1 MSTTTT
7 LTRPASFTLNPPV
20 HTDYRFFR
28 SIEEAGSDWDNA
40 APAEDIFLQ
49 RHFLSVIE
57 KHPPRGTS
65 FGYLVFYKQ
74 SRPAGVALCQ
84 FKYFKGDDNIQELD
98 SSDKKEACFYD
109 GLALWFKRRVAGM
122 ASADILICGNILV
135 TGEHGWYFNDS
146 LVAENEA
153 IHILETALGDV
164 VKIMAE
170 EGVRIPVILVK
181 DIAPEREVTRNK
193 LVRSGFAE
201 FDIQPNMVLE
211 LPFKTFDAYLGAMST
226 KYRTR
231 TKRAFKKFEGI
242 ERRELSLEDIERGLP
257 VIYRL
262 YKEVAS
268 NAGFNMVDLTEDYF
282 TGMKDGFGDYF
293 RLFGYF
299 RDGKMVAFYST
310 IQNHKELE
318 AHFIGYDKSLNH
330 EYQLYMNILY
340 DIIRLGID
348 SGSSRIIFARTAL
361 EIKSSVGAV
370 AHPLWNYLRHQNQ
383 LANRFTATILDYLK
397 PVETWLPRHPFKN
410 SSAEISE

>member
-1 MSTTTT
+1 
-7 LTRPASFTLNPPV
+7 
-20 HTDYRFFR
+20 
-28 SIEEAGSDWDNA
+28 
-40 APAEDIFLQ
+40 
-49 RHFLSVIE
+49 
-57 KHPPRGTS
+57 
-65 FGYLVFYKQ
+65 
-74 SRPAGVALCQ
+74 AGVALCQ

-122 ASADILICGNILV
+122 ASADILICGNILL

-170 EGVRIPVILVK
+170 EGVRIPVILIK
-181 DIAPEREVTRNK
+181 DIAPEREVTRDK
-193 LVRSGFAE
+193 LLRSGFVE

-211 LPFKTFDAYLGAMST
+211 FPFKTFDAYLGAMSA

-231 TKRAFKKFEGI
+231 TKKAFKKFDGI
-242 ERRELSLEDIERGLP
+242 ERRELSLEDIERELP

-282 TGMKDGFGDYF
+282 TGMKDEFGDYF

-318 AHFIGYDKSLNH
+318 AHFIGYEKSLNH

>member
-1 MSTTTT
+1 
-7 LTRPASFTLNPPV
+7 
-20 HTDYRFFR
+20 
-28 SIEEAGSDWDNA
+28 
-40 APAEDIFLQ
+40 
-49 RHFLSVIE
+49 
-57 KHPPRGTS
+57 
-65 FGYLVFYKQ
+65 
-74 SRPAGVALCQ
+74 
-84 FKYFKGDDNIQELD
+84 
-98 SSDKKEACFYD
+98 
-109 GLALWFKRRVAGM
+109 
-122 ASADILICGNILV
+122 
-135 TGEHGWYFNDS
+135 
-146 LVAENEA
+146 
-153 IHILETALGDV
+153 
-164 VKIMAE
+164 
-170 EGVRIPVILVK
+170 
-181 DIAPEREVTRNK
+181 
-193 LVRSGFAE
+193 
-201 FDIQPNMVLE
+201 
-211 LPFKTFDAYLGAMST
+211 
-226 KYRTR
+226 
-231 TKRAFKKFEGI
+231 FEGI
-242 ERRELSLEDIERGLP
+242 ERRELSLEDIERELP

-340 DIIRLGID
+340 DIIRQGID

-361 EIKSSVGAV
+361 EIKSSVGAE

-397 PVETWLPRHPFKN
+397 PVETWLPRHPFKD

>member
-1 MSTTTT
+1 MNATT
-7 LTRPASFTLNPPV
+7 TRPASFTLNPPV

-122 ASADILICGNILV
+122 ASADILICGNILL
-135 TGEHGWYFNDS
+135 TGEHGWYFNNK

-153 IHILETALGDV
+153 VQILEKALGDV
-164 VKIMAE
+164 VKIMEE
-170 EGVRIPVILVK
+170 EGIRIPVILIK
-181 DIAPEREVTRNK
+181 DIAPEREVTRDK
-193 LVRSGFAE
+193 LLRSGFAE
-201 FDIQPNMVLE
+201 FDIQPNMVLD
-211 LPFKTFDAYLGAMST
+211 LPFRSFDEYLGAMST

-231 TKRAFKKFEGI
+231 TKRAFKKFDGI
-242 ERRELSLEDIERGLP
+242 ERRELSLEDIERELP

-340 DIIRLGID
+340 DIIRLGIN
-348 SGSSRIIFARTAL
+348 SGSSRIILARTAL

-397 PVETWLPRHPFKN
+397 PVETWLPRHPFKD
-410 SSAEISE
+410 SSVEISE

>member
-1 MSTTTT
+1 MNATTTK
-7 LTRPASFTLNPPV
+7 PASFTLNPPV

-98 SSDKKEACFYD
+98 SSDKKETCFYD

-122 ASADILICGNILV
+122 ASADILICGNILL

-146 LVAENEA
+146 LVEENEA
-153 IHILETALGDV
+153 VHILETALGDV

-181 DIAPEREVTRNK
+181 DIAPEREVTRDK
-193 LVRSGFAE
+193 LVRSGFVE

-211 LPFKTFDAYLGAMST
+211 LPFRSFDAYLGAMST

-231 TKRAFKKFEGI
+231 TKRAFKKFDGI
-242 ERRELSLEDIERGLP
+242 ERRELSLEDIERELP

-299 RDGKMVAFYST
+299 REGKMVAFYST

-361 EIKSSVGAV
+361 EIKSSVGAE

-397 PVETWLPRHPFKN
+397 PVETWLPRHPFKD

>member
-1 MSTTTT
+1 
-7 LTRPASFTLNPPV
+7 V

-57 KHPPRGTS
+57 KHPPKDTS

-98 SSDKKEACFYD
+98 SSDKKETCFYD

-135 TGEHGWYFNDS
+135 TGEHGWYFNDK

-181 DIAPEREVTRNK
+181 DIAPEREVTRDK
-193 LVRSGFAE
+193 LVRSGFVE

-211 LPFKTFDAYLGAMST
+211 LPFRSFDEYLGAMS
-226 KYRTR
+226 
-231 TKRAFKKFEGI
+231 
-242 ERRELSLEDIERGLP
+242 
-257 VIYRL
+257 
-262 YKEVAS
+262 
-268 NAGFNMVDLTEDYF
+268 
-282 TGMKDGFGDYF
+282 
-293 RLFGYF
+293 
-299 RDGKMVAFYST
+299 
-310 IQNHKELE
+310 
-318 AHFIGYDKSLNH
+318 
-330 EYQLYMNILY
+330 
-340 DIIRLGID
+340 
-348 SGSSRIIFARTAL
+348 
-361 EIKSSVGAV
+361 
-370 AHPLWNYLRHQNQ
+370 
-383 LANRFTATILDYLK
+383 
-397 PVETWLPRHPFKN
+397 
-410 SSAEISE
+410 

>member
-1 MSTTTT
+1 MNATTT
-7 LTRPASFTLNPPV
+7 RPVSFTLNPPV

-57 KHPPRGTS
+57 KHPPKGTS

-135 TGEHGWYFNDS
+135 TGEHGWYFNDK

-170 EGVRIPVILVK
+170 EGVRIPVILIK
-181 DIAPEREVTRNK
+181 DIAPEREVTRDK
-193 LVRSGFAE
+193 LLRSGFVE

-211 LPFKTFDAYLGAMST
+211 FPFKTFDAYLGAMSA

-231 TKRAFKKFEGI
+231 TKKAFKKFEGI
-242 ERRELSLEDIERGLP
+242 ERRELSLEDIERELP

-282 TGMKDGFGDYF
+282 TGMKDEFGDYF

-397 PVETWLPRHPFKN
+397 PVETWLPRHPFKD

>member
-1 MSTTTT
+1 MNTTT
-7 LTRPASFTLNPPV
+7 LTRPDHFTLNPPAHV
-20 HTDYRFFR
+20 DYRFFR
-28 SIEEAGSDWDNA
+28 SIQEVNSDWDIA

-49 RHFLSVIE
+49 RHFLSVVE
-57 KHPPRGTS
+57 KHPPKGTS

-74 SRPAGVALCQ
+74 SKPAGVALCQ

-98 SSDKKEACFYD
+98 ASDKKEACFYD

-122 ASADILICGNILV
+122 ASADILICGNILL
-135 TGEHGWYFNDS
+135 TGEHGWYFNDN
-146 LVAENEA
+146 LVSEQEA
-153 IHILETALGDV
+153 VQALEKALGDV

-170 EGVRIPVILVK
+170 EGTRIPVILIK
-181 DIAPEREVTRNK
+181 DIAPEREITRNK

-201 FDIQPNMVLE
+201 FDIQPNMVLD
-211 LPFKTFDAYLGAMST
+211 LPFKSIDEYLGAMST

-231 TKRAFKKFEGI
+231 TKRAFKKFDGI
-242 ERRELSLEDIERGLP
+242 ERRELSLDEIRRELP

-262 YKEVAS
+262 YREVAS
-268 NAGFNMVDLTEDYF
+268 NAGFNMVDLTDDYF
-282 TGMKDGFGDYF
+282 TGMKADFGDYF
-293 RLFGYF
+293 RLYGHFK
-299 RDGKMVAFYST
+299 DGKMIAFYST

-318 AHFIGYDKSLNH
+318 AHFIGYEKSLNH

-383 LANRFTATILDYLK
+383 FANRFTGTILDYLK
-397 PVETWLPRHPFKN
+397 PVEIWLPRHPFKE
-410 SSAEISE
+410 SSTEISE